1 MLSSSIDKFTS
12 KPSRRR
18 SKVIV
23 PPDVRMTNISVL
35 HLYMYAVAVSGCL
48 RGSGGKKKKGTSCM
62 WWQQVRESHHHF
74 TLEGT
79 SSCSIHH
86 WGIQEGTFAV
96 NMGAPGGPI
105 QFLGESQS
113 SRKDVSKCD

>member
-35 HLYMYAVAVSGCL
+35 HLYMYTVAVSGCL
-48 RGSGGKKKKGTSCM
+48 RGSGGKRKRAPVVCGGNK
-62 WWQQVRESHHHF
+62 
-74 TLEGT
+74 LEKVT
-79 SSCSIHH
+79 TIS
-86 WGIQEGTFAV
+86 
-96 NMGAPGGPI
+96 P
-105 QFLGESQS
+105 
-113 SRKDVSKCD
+113 